1 MVHMKAL
8 SALFKCSDPKIWIYM
23 YLRTLR
29 PAPLLHPRAQPRAWR
44 PRSRFRGTTTSAR
57 RQPFLTSLRRV
68 LIHSLPLKYGIYP
81 RSLTLVSS
89 SVIVSE

>member
-44 PRSRFRGTTTSAR
+44 PRSRFRGTWHHHFGPSPAL
-57 RQPFLTSLRRV
+57 FD
-68 LIHSLPLKYGIYP
+68 
-81 RSLTLVSS
+81 
-89 SVIVSE
+89 